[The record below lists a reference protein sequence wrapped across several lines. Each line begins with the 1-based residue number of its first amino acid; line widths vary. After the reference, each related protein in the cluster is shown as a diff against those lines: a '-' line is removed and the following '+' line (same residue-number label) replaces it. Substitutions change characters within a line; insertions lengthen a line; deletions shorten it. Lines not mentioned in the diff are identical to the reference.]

1 MRLIGLPSLF
11 IADIDY
17 EAADANEDS
26 RERKVLFC
34 KFRSVC
40 SCRSRNSTLHL
51 ASVPCLLTSV
61 ISRVVGMQAEEST
74 ISKLRKRARI
84 KGEKRQL
91 VHFAC
96 ANNHSHSLS

>member
-1 MRLIGLPSLF
+1 MRLTGLPSLF

-40 SCRSRNSTLHL
+40 SCRSRNSTLHV
-51 ASVPCLLTSV
+51 ASAPCLLTSV

-74 ISKLRKRARI
+74 ISKLRKRARD
-84 KGEKRQL
+84 KGRKGTVSTFCL
-91 VHFAC
+91 C
-96 ANNHSHSLS
+96 